1 MSNHFGVIR
10 TRPASLGLFVAIALC
25 AAVALSSSIA
35 TAHEGDCKPE
45 FEWDYTE
52 EELAVTATFDL
63 SDCWGDKPFVGKTRF
78 WRIDPATSRVIAP
91 PFQRDRW
98 RCLPRASRTCRV
110 QVTHGHPAVEIADY
124 QLDVDFFRQNGKR
137 ASWGLIL
144 PGCVSAG
151 VAYSEC
157 GH

>member
-1 MSNHFGVIR
+1 MSPRIR
-10 TRPASLGLFVAIALC
+10 RVPVRLLVSAALC
-25 AAVALSSSIA
+25 AAVAFSGSNAS
-35 TAHEGDCKPE
+35 AHEDDCKPE

-63 SDCWGDKPFVGKTRF
+63 SDCWGDKPFVGKTRI
-78 WRIDPATSRVIAP
+78 WRADQTASPLAIP
-91 PFQRDRW
+91 PSERSRW
-98 RCLPRASRTCRV
+98 RCPVTKSRTCRV
-110 QVTHGHPAVEIADY
+110 DVAIEHPDVEIADY
-124 QLDVDFFRQNGKR
+124 QLDLDFFRRNGKR
-137 ASWGLIL
+137 ASYGLLL